1 MEPPAEPPIPLEQ
14 QLCFALHDASRAMT
28 GCYRPLL
35 EELGLSYSQYA
46 VMLVL
51 WEQDSVTLSLLCSR
65 LHLDSGTLSP
75 LVTRLQTRGLVDRRR
90 RTEDE
95 RTVQISLTAA
105 GRALRDRAAG
115 VQAGIESATGLDR
128 AELATLR
135 DDLRALADRLRAARS
150 AAS

>member
-1 MEPPAEPPIPLEQ
+1 MEPPAEPLFPLEQ

-51 WEQDSVTLSLLCSR
+51 WEQDSVTLGLLCSR

-75 LVTRLQTRGLVDRRR
+75 LLTRLQTRGLVDRRR
-90 RTEDE
+90 RAEDE

-105 GRALRDRAAG
+105 GRALRDRVAG
-115 VQAGIESATGLDR
+115 VQAGIETATGLDR

>member
-1 MEPPAEPPIPLEQ
+1 MEPSAKPPPRLEQ

-35 EELGLSYSQYA
+35 DQLGLSYSQYA

-51 WEQDSVTLSLLCSR
+51 WEQDSVGLGVLCAR

-75 LVTRLQTRGLVDRRR
+75 LLTRLQTRGLVNRRR
-90 RTEDE
+90 RSEDE
-95 RTVQISLTAA
+95 RTVQISLTPA
-105 GRALRDRAAG
+105 GRALRERVAAVRAEVEA
-115 VQAGIESATGLDR
+115 ATRLDG
-128 AELATLR
+128 AELAALR
-135 DDLRALADRLRAARS
+135 DDLRALADRLRGARS